1 MSGFRF
7 TKGVQEMVIK
17 WLFKCVC
24 EYLCICNSAI
34 LYFVAGKG
42 AMAEVSTIV
51 SVVKQYLQKPDE

>member
-1 MSGFRF
+1 MDLDLQ
-7 TKGVQEMVIK
+7 KVYMK
-17 WLFKCVC
+17 WFLKCVY
-24 EYLCICNSAI
+24 EYVCKCNPVI

>member
-1 MSGFRF
+1 MNRFRF
-7 TKGVQEMVIK
+7 TKSVQEMVIK
-17 WLFKCVC
+17 WLLKCAC
-24 EYLCICNSAI
+24 EYVCKCNHVI